1 MMRCPG
7 SLPTRARLV
16 SVALMAALLTLAVSV
31 AIARAGTWIQVSCVN
46 PNGSAAPSEGWSDGA
61 SGPSDPWGTV
71 DTACTTTS
79 PMVAALPD
87 VSAAPPSS
95 ALYLEYAPPA
105 GSTLIGGTVGAEVYA
120 NGYGVNAQG
129 QPDSVAQT
137 RLYEPD
143 LVDDASDE
151 FFQCVAWLAPCPG
164 GSSLDYT
171 GVITLPSDRG
181 GDFFAEAKCV
191 SNDGNSC
198 DLNSYDGVWAQTD
211 ISWARMLLSSSVSP
225 QGTNFSGSALQKV
238 VRGTGHMVF
247 TAGESQGPG
256 IYEVSVALDGRT
268 VWAGSPNTNGGE
280 CVAVGRDPTTSA
292 LMFDHQAPCLNSEV
306 VDVPVPTAGFPDGA
320 NELAITVT
328 DAAQNSSTVFDQTID
343 TSNPQTTPRPHGARS
358 IHARFVISWRW
369 AGSSTVLRSILVNH
383 LPRGSGVSVRC
394 SGRRCPRLRLGNVD
408 SSRIRTLLKA
418 LDGRR
423 FHAGDQLG
431 IDVTERRHRAEHIVL
446 DFRDGSEPLARL
458 LKR

>member
-1 MMRCPG
+1 M
-7 SLPTRARLV
+7 S
-16 SVALMAALLTLAVSV
+16 ALAASGKAGLLAMLATTLAL
-31 AIARAGTWIQVSCVN
+31 ALAATARAGTWIQVSCVN

-71 DTACTTTS
+71 DTACTPTS

-87 VSAAPPSS
+87 VSAAPPAS
-95 ALYLEYAPPA
+95 ALYLEYSPPA
-105 GSTLIGGTVGAEVYA
+105 GSTLIGGTVDAAVSA

-129 QPDSVAQT
+129 QPDSVTQA
-137 RLYEPD
+137 RLYEPG

-151 FFQCVAWLAPCPG
+151 FFQCVAWLAQCPG
-164 GSSLDYT
+164 GGLDYT
-171 GVITLPSDRG
+171 GVVTLPSDRG
-181 GDFFAEAKCV
+181 GDFYAEAKCV
-191 SNDGNSC
+191 PNGDGNSC
-198 DLNSYDGVWAQTD
+198 DLNGQGGVWAQTD
-211 ISWARMLLSSSVSP
+211 IAWARMLLSSSVSP

-238 VRGTGHMVF
+238 VHGTGHMVF

-256 IYEVSVALDGRT
+256 IYEVSVALAGRT

-280 CVAVGRDPTTSA
+280 CLPVGSDPATGA
-292 LMFDHQAPCLNSEV
+292 LMFDHQAPCLDSEV

-369 AGSSTVLRSILVNH
+369 AGSRTVLRSILVNH
-383 LPRGSGVSVRC
+383 LPRGSGVSVHC
-394 SGRRCPRLRLGNVD
+394 SGRGCPRLGLGHVD
-408 SSRIRTLLKA
+408 SPRIRTLLKA
-418 LDGRR
+418 LHGRR
-423 FHAGDQLG
+423 FQAGDQLR
-431 IDVTERRHRAEHIVL
+431 IDVTERHHRGEHIVL
-446 DFRDGSEPLARL
+446 DFREGSEPLARL